1 MRPSVA
7 NFQETQSVTAEVEDQ
22 EAVSRHLS
30 DGRRDVR
37 LWPGWISMLLVG
49 TSVFI
54 YHIYV
59 KTSLMNMVS

>member
-1 MRPSVA
+1 M
-7 NFQETQSVTAEVEDQ
+7 TAEVEDQ